1 MKVSLKLLL
10 LAQTH
15 HIRGILSS
23 PRLYSMDRLR
33 IIPHLADGRSKLVC
47 FVLVVVH
54 AGLGRWK
61 RKSNGVSQTVGGMLI
76 I

>member
-1 MKVSLKLLL
+1 MKVSLELLL

-23 PRLYSMDRLR
+23 SRFDSMYGLR
-33 IIPHLADGRSKLVC
+33 IIPHLADRRPKLIG

-54 AGLGRWK
+54 VDLDC
-61 RKSNGVSQTVGGMLI
+61 
-76 I
+76 